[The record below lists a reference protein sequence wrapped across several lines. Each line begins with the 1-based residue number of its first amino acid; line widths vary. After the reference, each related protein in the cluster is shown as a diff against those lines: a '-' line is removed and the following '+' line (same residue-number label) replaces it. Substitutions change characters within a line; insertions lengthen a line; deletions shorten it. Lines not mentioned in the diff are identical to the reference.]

1 MLARISSA
9 DAAAPAQRGGLRS
22 AIRIDHF
29 RMNRVIRVGR
39 FATPRA
45 REGAVLAA
53 SAGTVD
59 SSRVSG

>member
-39 FATPRA
+39 FAARRA
-45 REGAVLAA
+45 RGIAVPAA
-53 SAGTVD
+53 SAGPVG
-59 SSRVSG
+59 SSRFSG